1 MRTKIAL
8 LLIFVMATSSFFLIK
23 TAETQ
28 ISPNVPEFTL
38 KLEDR
43 SHDVVNATGT
53 FHIEIKF
60 IDIVITNTNLHSF
73 YAVVN
78 ESVVKLYF
86 NIRVKDHTQDWATA
100 LVTPNL
106 APSTTDN
113 TIIKFG
119 LGKVN
124 PDPGGWSIW
133 IGNITTSGQVDI
145 QVLGID
151 GFYTKLT
158 AQNPPCWRLPEFSVF
173 NETGR
178 SAWSDTQTITLPV
191 T

>member
-178 SAWSDTQTITLPV
+178 SAWSNTQTITLPV

>member
-1 MRTKIAL
+1 MRTKVSL
-8 LLIFVMATSSFFLIK
+8 LLICVILTSSFFLIK

-28 ISPNVPEFTL
+28 ISPSVPQFTL
-38 KLEDR
+38 KIEDR

-60 IDIVITNTNLHSF
+60 VDVTIKNPNPSF

-78 ESVVKLYF
+78 ESVVKLYY
-86 NIRVKDHTQDWATA
+86 NIRVKDHSQGSTNA

-106 APSTTDN
+106 APSTTEN
-113 TIIKFG
+113 TIVKFG

-133 IGNITTSGQVDI
+133 IGNITTSGQVDV
-145 QVLGID
+145 QVIGID

-178 SAWSDTQTITLPV
+178 SAWSNTQTIALP
-191 T
+191 TD

>member
-8 LLIFVMATSSFFLIK
+8 SLICVILTSGLI
-23 TAETQ
+23 AIQPAFTQ
-28 ISPNVPEFTL
+28 ISPNVPNFTL
-38 KLEDR
+38 KLEDD
-43 SHDVVNATGT
+43 SHTIVNATGT
-53 FHIEIKF
+53 YHIQIKF
-60 IDIVITNTNLHSF
+60 IDVVINNTGEPSN

-78 ESVVKLYF
+78 ETIVKLYY
-86 NIRVKDHTQDWATA
+86 NIRVKDHAQDWSSA

-106 APSTTDN
+106 APSTSGYT
-113 TIIKFG
+113 TIKFG
-119 LGKVN
+119 LGSTN

-133 IGNITTSGQVDI
+133 IGNITKSGKVDI

-158 AQNPPCWRLPEFSVF
+158 DNPPCWRIPQYSVF

-178 SAWSDTQTITLPV
+178 SSWSYTQTITISSN
-191 T
+191 